1 MNKIVTFC
9 LFLLSAISI
18 SAKVTL
24 TALTVEGRTAP
35 TGLDVLQPRL
45 GWQIVSGTHHVV
57 METPVERPTMG
68 WSSWNTYRVNINDSL
83 IMRQADA
90 MVAKG
95 LKDAGYTYI
104 NIDDGYFGGRD
115 MQTGRLKIHPTRFP
129 NGLKPVVDHIHA
141 LGLKAGIYSD
151 AGANTCGNWYDKDT
165 IAVGVGLY
173 GHDQQDCNLFF
184 RELGFDFIKIDFCGA
199 IANRNSDHLGLSPQ
213 KRYTAIRQAI
223 DNTGRK
229 DVRMNVCRWDYPG
242 TWVSEVATSWRMS
255 RDISCKWD
263 VVKEIIRQNL
273 YLSAYA
279 GGGRYN
285 DMDMLEVGRSLTA
298 EEDRTH
304 FGMWCMMASPLLID
318 CDMTKL
324 KPQTLG
330 LLTNSDL
337 IAIDQDPLG
346 LQAHV
351 VKYDKENGTYV
362 LAKDL
367 LERGG
372 LTRAVA
378 FYNPTDKPQTVQVG
392 FPDLELGGTIQ
403 VKDLYEGG
411 SQFFT
416 LHSSLFT
423 RTVPAHGCRIFR
435 MTATERLPHTR
446 YEAETAYLTSYQEL
460 SNPHAVGSAY
470 YAEDTQCSG
479 GMKVV
484 NLGGR
489 ADNDLQWRDVFCQED
504 GTYTITIHCASF
516 SNKAALIVAANGGA
530 GQVFKTDN
538 AKDGDIHLTLSLKKG
553 QNTIR
558 LYCDYAAMPDIDYM
572 TINMQ

>member
-1 MNKIVTFC
+1 MKYTI
-9 LFLLSAISI
+9 FLLAAFSWLWCQSA
-18 SAKVTL
+18 
-24 TALTVEGRTAP
+24 
-35 TGLDVLQPRL
+35 DVQAIEL
-45 GWQIVSGTHHVV
+45 
-57 METPVERPTMG
+57 PTMG
-68 WSSWNTYRVNINDSL
+68 WSSWNTYRVNINEEL
-83 IMRQADA
+83 IKRQADA
-90 MVAKG
+90 MVGQG
-95 LKDAGYTYI
+95 LKDAGYRYI

-115 MQTGRLKIHPTRFP
+115 TQTGRLKIHPTRFP
-129 NGLKPVVDHIHA
+129 HGLKPVVEHIHS

-173 GHDQQDCNLFF
+173 GHDQQDCDMFF

-213 KRYTAIRQAI
+213 ERYTAIRQAI
-223 DNTGRK
+223 LNTGRQ

-242 TWVSEVATSWRMS
+242 TWVSGVASSWRMS
-255 RDISCKWD
+255 RDISPKWS

-279 GGGRYN
+279 GNGHYN

-304 FGMWCMMASPLLID
+304 FGMWCMMASPLLIG

-324 KPQTLG
+324 KPQTLE
-330 LLTNSDL
+330 LLTNPDL

-351 VKYDKENGTYV
+351 VQHDLKTGTYV

-372 LTRAVA
+372 TTRAVA
-378 FYNPTDKPQTVQVG
+378 FYNPTDETKTVQVSLA
-392 FPDLELGGTIQ
+392 DLELSGKVQ
-403 VKDLYEGG
+403 AKDLFDGG
-411 SQFFT
+411 SKLYT
-416 LHSSLFT
+416 LNSTLYT
-423 RTVPAHGCRIFR
+423 QTVPAHGCRIYR
-435 MTATERLPHTR
+435 MTAEKRLPRQR
-446 YEAETAYLTSYQEL
+446 YEAETAYLSSYQEL
-460 SNPHAVGSAY
+460 SNPLAVGTAY
-470 YAEDTQCSG
+470 YAEDSLCSG

-489 ADNDLQWRDVFCQED
+489 ADNDLQWRDVWCQED
-504 GTYTITIHCASF
+504 GAYQITVKCASF
-516 SNKAALIVAANGGA
+516 PSKATLIVAANGGR
-530 GQVFKTDN
+530 GFVFKADDASDATVR
-538 AKDGDIHLTLSLKKG
+538 LKLPLRKG
-553 QNTIR
+553 LNTIR
-558 LYCDYAAMPDIDYM
+558 LYNDYGAMPDVDYM
-572 TINMQ
+572 TVDHN